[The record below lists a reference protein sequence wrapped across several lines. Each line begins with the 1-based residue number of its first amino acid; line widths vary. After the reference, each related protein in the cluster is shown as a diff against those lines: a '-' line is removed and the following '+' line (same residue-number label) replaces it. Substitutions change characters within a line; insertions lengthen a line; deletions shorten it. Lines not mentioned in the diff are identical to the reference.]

1 MLSVWGCFF
10 ILILAFSSA
19 CSLDRFAG
27 SKRLPENEE
36 PLGEHPQPDKPT
48 KITKDV
54 LRERLN
60 GKSVDFI
67 GVSPSPDT
75 SNPGE
80 INNLPELTI
89 KKDDAYPYG
98 FPNPL
103 LLRIKIIKG
112 YKDSIRAN
120 LNSEEYDLEGLT
132 SKLNSIF
139 KDRET
144 NGVFR
149 EGTNDVEKRITLAA
163 GDNDIADYEKDGI
176 TVEDFERLIDD
187 LHEKRIEEISVDF
200 TDLPTIPPFPDTS
213 FSSSSKNSVPKTISG
228 GILNEKA
235 VQLVQP
241 NYPAAA
247 KAVKASG
254 QVMVRVTIDEKGNVV
269 SAEATSGHPLLKAAA
284 VQAARSSKF
293 TVTKLG
299 SQPVKVTGFI
309 VYKFTVPE

>member
-1 MLSVWGCFF
+1 MKKRMLSAGICFF

-19 CSLDRFAG
+19 CSSNRFAG

-54 LRERLN
+54 LRERLS

-67 GVSPSPDT
+67 ETSPCDQPTTIRGNS
-75 SNPGE
+75 G
-80 INNLPELTI
+80 IPEPVI
-89 KKDDAYPYG
+89 KTAAPFPCEK
-98 FPNPL
+98 PNPL
-103 LLRIKIIKG
+103 WLYVKIIKG
-112 YKDSIRAN
+112 YRDSFKAS
-120 LNSEEYDLEGLT
+120 LNMDEYDLEGLT
-132 SKLNSIF
+132 GKLNSIF

-144 NGVFR
+144 NGVYR
-149 EGTNDVEKRITLAA
+149 EGTNEVEKGIRLAA
-163 GDNDIADYEKDGI
+163 RDQDITGYQENNV

-187 LHEKRIEEISVDF
+187 LHKAGIDQISVDF
-200 TDLPTIPPFPDTS
+200 TPNTS
-213 FSSSSKNSVPKTISG
+213 LSSETAPKTISD

-241 NYPAAA
+241 IYPSAA

-254 QVMVRVTIDEKGNVV
+254 QVMVQVTIDENGNVV
-269 SAEATSGHPLLKAAA
+269 SAETTGGHPLLKAAA

-293 TVTKLG
+293 AVTRLG
-299 SQPVKVTGFI
+299 SQPVKVSGFI